1 MEGARG
7 PRAAPGPRS
16 DLDLLGRVLPAAPLL
31 AYGLAFAWTA
41 LGRGLLV
48 SDDHPGQLYRVWHAV
63 TLGPAP
69 WRWNPGWWAGYP
81 ELQFYPPAF
90 AYLGALLH
98 LASARALS
106 PEGAYQ
112 ALLWCVFL
120 LPGLSTYVLL
130 ARALGSGWLAL
141 PGALVAMTISAE
153 TRSGVEE
160 GLRWG
165 LVAARLGWGLLPLLA
180 LALVRWIEGRSRS
193 PVVPAVAFA
202 AIVLAHPAHAP
213 LAVAMVLLALAVA
226 PGPPESRAVHA
237 GLVLGLGAGLT
248 AFWLTPLVSRFAMT
262 LPLAWGDASLSGLAR
277 RLVDYPLL
285 AALAA
290 ATAAAWIGHAR
301 RPAADRAI
309 GWLLA
314 LAPAAVGLVVV
325 DAFLGELGAR
335 WLPADRVA
343 DGVVLALVLGASVG
357 LAALARLVPALPPWG
372 LALGAI
378 ACVVTLFP
386 AGRNEPTLSLWPVR
400 GQWPTYAEVVAG
412 TRLDAL
418 WEALR
423 RAPPGRVLFVRS
435 SVPLEYRREWWRP
448 HSHITALTPLR
459 AGREIVNGTFT
470 HPSPVAGFVYRG
482 SPVAPI
488 TMLVEQRDG
497 VTLFGTALGVL
508 RTEQFDRLADAFRVS
523 VVVALDED
531 ADRLGFLGPGGRFGD
546 ARRVGPFLV
555 FFSKVAVPLPVALEP
570 GRVRLE
576 ATGTGP
582 WIVTGLGYSPLW
594 RARVAAVDLATRRGV
609 TGLLEVE
616 RPRAADEVE
625 LRYGPGLPEWAGLAL
640 TAASALLLVVVAH
653 VTRGSDPAVARRA
666 HVPDP

>member
-1 MEGARG
+1 
-7 PRAAPGPRS
+7 
-16 DLDLLGRVLPAAPLL
+16 
-31 AYGLAFAWTA
+31 
-41 LGRGLLV
+41 
-48 SDDHPGQLYRVWHAV
+48 VWHVV

-81 ELQFYPPAF
+81 ELQFYPPGF

-98 LASARALS
+98 LGSARALS
-106 PEGAYQ
+106 PEAAYQ

-130 ARALGSGWLAL
+130 ARVLGSPWLAL
-141 PGALVAMTISAE
+141 PGAFVAMTISAE

-180 LALVRWIEGRSRS
+180 LALVRWIDGRSRS
-193 PVVPAVAFA
+193 PLVPALAVA

-213 LAVAMVLLALAVA
+213 LAASMVLLALAVA

-248 AFWLTPLVSRFAMT
+248 AFWLMPLVSRYAMT

-285 AALAA
+285 GVLAV

-301 RPAADRAI
+301 RADADRAI

-314 LAPAAVGLVVV
+314 LAPAAVGLVAV
-325 DAFLGELGAR
+325 DALLGELGAR

-343 DGVVLALVLGASVG
+343 DGVVLALLLGASVG
-357 LAALARLVPALPPWG
+357 LAGLARLVPAIPAWG

-378 ACVVTLFP
+378 ACVAALFP
-386 AGRNEPTLSLWPVR
+386 TGRNDPTLSLWPVR

-435 SVPLEYRREWWRP
+435 SVPLEYRREWWRA

-497 VTLFGTALGVL
+497 VTLFGTALGAL
-508 RTEQFDRLADAFRVS
+508 RPEQFGRLADALRVS

-531 ADRLGFLGPGGRFGD
+531 AERLGFLGAGGRFGE

-555 FFSKVAVPLPVALEP
+555 FVSTAAAPLPVESEP
-570 GRVRLE
+570 GRLRVE
-576 ATGTGP
+576 PTGTGP
-582 WIVTGLGYSPLW
+582 WIVAGIGYSPLW
-594 RARVAAVDLATRRGV
+594 QASGAAGRLPTRRGV

-616 RPRAADEVE
+616 RPRAPGDVE
-625 LRYGPGLPEWAGLAL
+625 LRYAPGLPEWAGLAI
-640 TAASALLLVVVAH
+640 TAASLLLSPIAARVA
-653 VTRGSDPAVARRA
+653 RGSDPALAQRRG
-666 HVPDP
+666 HTSGS